1 MARGWFRPVW
11 VTHWISL
18 VIGGMLLVP
27 TQLPDGRPLLPITV
41 LWAVPLEFLAILLL
55 ALSAEWR
62 RWRTTTQGGTAFL
75 TAPTSAG
82 VYSAGGGLVDRGG
95 GVVLRRGGWGRW
107 VLGGFGMMGL
117 FFLVASDHWAGG
129 LDADGKGLRDFLR

>member
-1 MARGWFRPVW
+1 MARGWLRPVW

-62 RWRTTTQGGTAFL
+62 RWRTTTQWWTAFL

-82 VYSAGGGLVDRGG
+82 VYSAG
-95 GVVLRRGGWGRW
+95 VVLLHRGEWGPW

-129 LDADGKGLRDFLR
+129 LDADGKGLRDFLRELWAC